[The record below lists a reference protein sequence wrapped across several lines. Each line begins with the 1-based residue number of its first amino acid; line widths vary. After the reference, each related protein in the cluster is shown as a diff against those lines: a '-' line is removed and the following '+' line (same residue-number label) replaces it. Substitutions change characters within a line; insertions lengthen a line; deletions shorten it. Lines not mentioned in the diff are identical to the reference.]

1 MESFSKE
8 KKKEPAKW
16 PTREQESIML
26 SEIYDG
32 MNSERLTNK
41 QKNHR
46 RKEERYGKLQ
56 FKKKKKNQRKIKTRA
71 QSSMM
76 FDEI

>member
-1 MESFSKE
+1 
-8 KKKEPAKW
+8 
-16 PTREQESIML
+16 ML

-32 MNSERLTNK
+32 MNSERLANK

-56 FKKKKKNQRKIKTRA
+56 FKKKKKEPAEDQDAGT
-71 QSSMM
+71 
-76 FDEI
+76 E